1 MSRKLENYNLI
12 DIVDNI
18 NGGDILPIG
27 DSSYD
32 VDAYRRLEQIEL
44 LIEHYIDKTIEV
56 AEIGGRAY
64 SIEVTREEARDF
76 LKDIYD
82 KLKDAEVG

>member
-1 MSRKLENYNLI
+1 MSKCLINYDLV
-12 DIVDNI
+12 DIVDKI

-56 AEIGGRAY
+56 AEIGGRAA
-64 SIEVTREEARDF
+64 SIDIAREEARDF
-76 LKDIYD
+76 LKDIYEQ
-82 KLKDAEVG
+82 LKDAEVG

>member
-1 MSRKLENYNLI
+1 MSKNLINYDLI

>member
-1 MSRKLENYNLI
+1 MNYDLV
-12 DIVDNI
+12 DIVNKI
-18 NGGDILPIG
+18 NGGNILPIG

-32 VDAYRRLEQIEL
+32 VDACQRLEQIEL
-44 LIEHYIDKTIEV
+44 LVEHYIDKIIEV
-56 AEIGGRAY
+56 AEVGGRAY

-76 LKDIYD
+76 LKDIYE

>member
-1 MSRKLENYNLI
+1 MSKNLINYDLI

-82 KLKDAEVG
+82 KLKEAEVG